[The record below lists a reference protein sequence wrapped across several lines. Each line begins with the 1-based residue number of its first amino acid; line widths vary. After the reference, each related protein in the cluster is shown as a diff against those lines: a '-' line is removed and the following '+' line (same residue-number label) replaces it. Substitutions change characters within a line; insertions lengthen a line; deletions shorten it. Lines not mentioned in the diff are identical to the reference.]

1 MQTQENN
8 SIKRAYTEIEASRY
22 IGMSRSFLRQS
33 RMHGQREGKIPPPK
47 FLKAGKRKIIYL
59 REDLDRW
66 LEQFQKAEHLAQ
78 LTKS

>member
-1 MQTQENN
+1 MQTPENQ
-8 SIKRAYTEIEASRY
+8 SPKRAYTEIEAARY

-47 FLKAGKRKIIYL
+47 FIKAGKRKIIYL
-59 REDLDRW
+59 REDLDCF

-78 LTKS
+78 LQQN